1 MQLPRSKL
9 LGASEGQHLLLLKA
23 SHAFYRKSLAD
34 LFNKSIETSQFPDLW
49 KFARVTPIF
58 KANQLYQHMYDNGY
72 FSSEQSRFLR
82 LHSTVMSLA
91 ESTDDWY
98 NGMDLGKLKVV
109 VFIDMRRLLTLLTMI
124 AFAKSWNT
132 MAFRV
137 GI

>member
-1 MQLPRSKL
+1 M
-9 LGASEGQHLLLLKA
+9 
-23 SHAFYRKSLAD
+23 AD
-34 LFNKSIETSQFPDLW
+34 LFNKSIETSQFPDLR

-58 KANQLYQHMYDNGY
+58 KANQLYQHMNDNGY

-82 LHSTVMSLA
+82 LHSTVTSLA

-124 AFAKSWNT
+124 SFAKSWNT
-132 MAFRV
+132 IAFRV